1 MKPELKQVEV
11 TDEELMRCV
20 AARDE
25 AAFGKLYDRYAAIC
39 LGFMLRI
46 LHNRAEAED
55 VLQEVYLQIWQQAS
69 NYDIARGRA
78 ITWILTIARSRAL
91 DRLRKIDVRDRTVTA
106 VTHEQSIRGAN
117 TTAIDD
123 CLNLENAEIVHAALN
138 GISEKQRQTLILA
151 YYEGLTQTQIAERLD
166 EPLGTIKTRMRNGLL
181 KLHGLL
187 AAKLGNEINR

>member
-1 MKPELKQVEV
+1 MKPELKQVEA
-11 TDEELMRCV
+11 TDEALMRCV

-25 AAFGKLYDRYAAIC
+25 AAFAKLYDRYAAIC

-106 VTHEQSIRGAN
+106 VTHEQSFRVAT

-123 CLNLENAEIVHAALN
+123 CLNLENAEIVHAALD
-138 GISEKQRQTLILA
+138 GISEKQRQALILA
-151 YYEGLTQTQIAERLD
+151 YYEGLTQTQIAERLG

-187 AAKLGNEINR
+187 AAKPGNEIN